1 MALSTLTIV
10 GRSLLA
16 RRFSTA
22 TTALSV
28 GIAVALM
35 LVLLSMRDSG
45 QRAFKRGSGNM
56 HLLVSADLS
65 PLVSVLNGV
74 FYARAPARALNWTQY
89 LRIAQ
94 DPRLAFAIPV
104 QQGDSYRG
112 YPVLGTLP
120 EFFEKFSPDPLFEPG
135 QGGAKAWPFEQG
147 QVFSK
152 PFEVVA
158 GYRVWSK
165 EGVKLGD
172 RLNLT
177 HGVGG
182 AGAHEHADHEFTVV
196 GLLGPTGSPH
206 DRALFVHLDG
216 AWIIHA
222 EEKRERDAEATG
234 QPAVAPDAKGE
245 HTEDAA
251 HEGEGEEHA
260 HEEEHAEGEEH
271 RGHIHV
277 DPEDLAPD
285 EKLITGIYC
294 RGVTREGSAVS
305 AVIPTVASELRRD
318 PRLTVAEPAA
328 EVASL
333 FRIVSNVD
341 QILVAM
347 AAVVMVSSGVA
358 IMLALYN
365 SMEQRRRQIAVLRVL
380 GCSAWG
386 ICRIVMLEAIAIGLF
401 GAALGVL
408 TAGIGTILVAEA
420 MRRRLGIL
428 ISPDMPIH
436 LLFGVVAGAL
446 LLAAAAG
453 LIPAVMAYRTSVAKN
468 LRPLG

>member
-10 GRSLLA
+10 RRSLRA
-16 RRFSTA
+16 RLFSTV

-28 GIAVALM
+28 GVAVALM

-94 DPRLAFAIPV
+94 DPRLAYAIPV

-135 QGGAKAWPFEQG
+135 RGGAWPFEQG
-147 QVFSK
+147 RVFSK

-165 EGVKLGD
+165 EGVRIGD

-182 AGAHEHADHEFTVV
+182 AGAHEHADHAFTVV

-206 DRALFVHLDG
+206 DRALFVHLEG

-222 EEKRERDAEATG
+222 EEKRERDAEAAG
-234 QPAVAPDAKGE
+234 QPTPDAKEE

-251 HEGEGEEHA
+251 HEEGGEEHA
-260 HEEEHAEGEEH
+260 HEGEHAEGEEH
-271 RGHIHV
+271 HGHIHV
-277 DPEDLAPD
+277 DPEDLTPD

-305 AVIPTVASELRRD
+305 AVIPTIASELRRD

-380 GCSAWG
+380 GASAF
-386 ICRIVMLEAIAIGLF
+386 RIGVIVLLEAIAIGLI
-401 GAALGVL
+401 GAALGV
-408 TAGIGTILVAEA
+408 AVAYMGTQLVAGV
-420 MRRRLGIL
+420 MKSRLGLLIDPNVAPLIL
-428 ISPDMPIH
+428 AY
-436 LLFGVVAGAL
+436 VVVGAV
-446 LLAAAAG
+446 LLAALAG
-453 LIPAVMAYRTSVAKN
+453 TIPAVMAYRTSVAKN